1 MANPSGSTR
10 CRCVPV
16 AAASRIALPVFG
28 GIRGSKKTMW
38 NTSALYGWGVVDD
51 LFQDAYLASLYDR
64 VSKWGPSDDFY
75 LHLIESANDVLDV
88 GCGTGALLRRVRGNG
103 HPGRLVGVDPAQ
115 GMLAVARTEPDVDWV
130 YGYLEDV
137 GFEHE
142 FDLAVMTGHAFQVL
156 LTDEDVRELLAAVHR
171 ALRPGRHFAFETR
184 NPRYGAW
191 EDWTPEHVV
200 EIEDAAGTQVRVWS
214 EVEEVEGEFVTFT
227 QTYASRSWEAPRV
240 SRSTLRFMPA
250 ETLDHLLA
258 EAGFVVD
265 ERYGFW
271 DRSLFT
277 PSSPE
282 IITVASTR

>member
-1 MANPSGSTR
+1 
-10 CRCVPV
+10 
-16 AAASRIALPVFG
+16 
-28 GIRGSKKTMW
+28 
-38 NTSALYGWGVVDD
+38 LYS
-51 LFQDAYLASLYDR
+51 LA
-64 VSKWGPSDDFY
+64 
-75 LHLIESANDVLDV
+75 
-88 GCGTGALLRRVRGNG
+88 
-103 HPGRLVGVDPAQ
+103 
-115 GMLAVARTEPDVDWV
+115 
-130 YGYLEDV
+130 
-137 GFEHE
+137 
-142 FDLAVMTGHAFQVL
+142 GHAFQVL

>member
-1 MANPSGSTR
+1 
-10 CRCVPV
+10 
-16 AAASRIALPVFG
+16 
-28 GIRGSKKTMW
+28 
-38 NTSALYGWGVVDD
+38 VVDD

-88 GCGTGALLRRVRGNG
+88 GCGTGALLRRVRRNG

-184 NPRYGAW
+184 NPHYGAW

-258 EAGFVVD
+258 ETGFVVD

-277 PSSPE
+277 SSSPE